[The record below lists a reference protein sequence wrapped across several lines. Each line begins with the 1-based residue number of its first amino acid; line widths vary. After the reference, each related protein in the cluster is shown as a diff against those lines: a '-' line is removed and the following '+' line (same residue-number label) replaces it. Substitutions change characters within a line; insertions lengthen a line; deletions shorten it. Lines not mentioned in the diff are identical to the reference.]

1 MHSLV
6 VISVVNLTLID
17 LPGLTKIAIEGQSD
31 SIVGEIENMVRSY
44 IEKVI
49 VFVDS
54 YSCWSF
60 WSLVDLVNCTSL
72 CATLTFDFYLSVTL

>member
-1 MHSLV
+1 
-6 VISVVNLTLID
+6 
-17 LPGLTKIAIEGQSD
+17 
-31 SIVGEIENMVRSY
+31 VGEIENMVRSY